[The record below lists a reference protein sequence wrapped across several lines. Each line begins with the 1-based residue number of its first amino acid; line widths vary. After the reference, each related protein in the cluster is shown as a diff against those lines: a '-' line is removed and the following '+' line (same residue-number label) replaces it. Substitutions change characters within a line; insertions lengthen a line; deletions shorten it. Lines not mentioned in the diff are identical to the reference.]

1 MKTVAVPSFPQ
12 KKKPIAENR
21 DKTSTA
27 ETSMNYSETAE
38 DVESSSIT
46 EPVVTSSITVMSQTL

>member
-1 MKTVAVPSFPQ
+1 MKTVAVPSFP
-12 KKKPIAENR
+12 KKKPISENR
-21 DKTSTA
+21 DKTSKA